1 MDNLNLSFLKETFN
15 KTLLKTSKI
24 NFILAISG
32 GIDSMLM
39 LRIAMLIRNEA
50 SFSFR
55 AIHINHNHSSNS
67 KEMEN
72 HCIDICHQNNLDL
85 TLKNIRLSKRI
96 T

>member
-1 MDNLNLSFLKETFN
+1 MDNLNLSFLKKTFY

-39 LRIAMLIRNEA
+39 LKIATLIKNDTN
-50 SFSFR
+50 FTFR
-55 AIHINHNHSSNS
+55 AAHINHNYSSNA

-72 HCIDICHQNNLDL
+72 HCIDVCHQNNLDL
-85 TLKNIRLSKRI
+85 T
-96 T
+96 

>member
-15 KTLLKTSKI
+15 KTLLKTSKT
-24 NFILAISG
+24 NFFLAISG

-39 LRIAMLIRNEA
+39 LRIAMLIRNET

-55 AIHINHNHSSNS
+55 AIHINHNHSSNA

-72 HCIDICHQNNLDL
+72 HCIETVSYTHL
-85 TLKNIRLSKRI
+85 TLPTKRI
-96 T
+96 V